1 VRFLPDGI
9 DGEHGKTLFDEASST
24 PSMESHYEVLGLSP
38 DADDRAVRRAYRSL
52 LKAHHPDQGGSREQF
67 LRIKD
72 AYEAILG
79 ERAPGDRETDGG
91 AITRGDM
98 GSNRRRDPTDDP
110 SECVE
115 RGDRE
120 YELTVSGEYLT
131 LSLVGLV
138 HDVDLAS
145 LVDGPI
151 TVATTRTVA
160 FFRAHNTSS
169 RPLPWQGKANTS
181 FFGDD
186 GFLYEG
192 SSIVAPHAN
201 DLPERWT
208 GTDVELEPGR
218 AVDGVVI
225 AQELSEDVSLDQVMY
240 TQHVPDEDADEIVD
254 TERYLFEL
262 RPLVRERL
270 NRFPFARD

>member
-1 VRFLPDGI
+1 
-9 DGEHGKTLFDEASST
+9 
-24 PSMESHYEVLGLSP
+24 MESHYEILGLSP

-52 LKAHHPDQGGSREQF
+52 LKVHHPDQGGSREQF

-79 ERAPGDRETDGG
+79 ERAPGNSEADGG
-91 AITRGDM
+91 AITQGDAR
-98 GSNRRRDPTDDP
+98 SARQHSPTYDPADRDGG
-110 SECVE
+110 
-115 RGDRE
+115 GDRDH
-120 YELTVSGEYLT
+120 ELTVSGEYLT
-131 LSLVGLV
+131 LTLAGLV
-138 HDVDLAS
+138 HDVDLGS

-192 SSIVAPHAN
+192 SSIVAPHAT

-225 AQELSEDVSLDQVMY
+225 AQEIPDDVSLDQVMY
-240 TQHVPDEDADEIVD
+240 TQHVPDEDSKAIAD

-262 RPLVRERL
+262 KPLVRERL